1 MGVDQEG
8 QPWIGQREDHSSDG
22 NKKGEIQKKI
32 EGRNTSNKLI
42 FEIRILWSDQKMA
55 RIAQHAA
62 NSPVIF
68 WAGRFLVDWV
78 IRYKKGKNGKSWG
91 RFLAGSPARITS
103 GISHFG
109 VLRCAS
115 PH

>member
-1 MGVDQEG
+1 MSVDQEG

-42 FEIRILWSDQKMA
+42 FEIRILFRSDQKMA
-55 RIAQHAA
+55 RIAQHSQARHAA

-78 IRYKKGKNGKSWG
+78 IRYKKGKKTENRGEDFW
-91 RFLAGSPARITS
+91 R
-103 GISHFG
+103 G
-109 VLRCAS
+109 V
-115 PH
+115 PQE